1 MKRMLATG
9 AAAAALAAAAF
20 GAAPVHADT
29 TTAIAPGTA
38 IWVGDDH
45 TGESKVCTL
54 GFIGRDLASNKAA
67 AVTAGHCAVGG
78 GVGDRVITRDGR
90 AELGHVVRVVSDP
103 KGDDIALIRFDG
115 EDAPAEVDTAVPVAD
130 GRSLPVLGVLTP
142 ELANATRPAICKTG
156 ITTGIT
162 CGAPDS
168 DVQFDDG
175 SYVSVEGL
183 KGDAGDSGAG
193 MYVRAA
199 DGTGV
204 YALGVLKGSVGL
216 GDAVGT
222 SLSKYAKLW
231 GVDFRSPGQ
240 PTVQQASLPG

>member
-1 MKRMLATG
+1 MKRMLATC
-9 AAAAALAAAAF
+9 AAAAALAAVAF
-20 GAAPVHADT
+20 GAAPAHADT
-29 TTAIAPGTA
+29 PTAIAPGTA
-38 IWVGDDH
+38 IWVGDDR

-67 AVTAGHCAVGG
+67 AITAGHCAVGD

-90 AELGHVVRVVSDP
+90 AELGHIVRVVSDP

-115 EDAPAEVDTAVPVAD
+115 KDAPTEVDTAVPVAD
-130 GRSLPVLGVLTP
+130 GTSLPVLGVLTP

-162 CGAPDS
+162 CGAPVS
-168 DVQFDDG
+168 GIPLVSG
-175 SYVSVEGL
+175 SLVSTESLSV
-183 KGDAGDSGAG
+183 DAGDSGSA

-204 YALGVLKGSVGL
+204 YALGVLDTEG
-216 GDAVGT
+216 AAGT